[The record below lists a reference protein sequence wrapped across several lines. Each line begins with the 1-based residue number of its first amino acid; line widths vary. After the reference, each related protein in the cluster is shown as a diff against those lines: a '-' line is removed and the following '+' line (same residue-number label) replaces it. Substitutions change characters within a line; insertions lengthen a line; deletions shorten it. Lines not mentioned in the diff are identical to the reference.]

1 MLAAMSRETHPDPAH
16 PAAEPDRPTGSPG
29 WGRAVRVAQGG
40 HVSVLLD
47 ESIAG
52 LLPRSGGRYVD
63 GTFGGGGHSRALLA
77 ASVPDGHVIAIDAD
91 PAAVARGSA
100 IRAEL
105 EAATPGAGDRLT
117 VVHGNFREMDGL
129 LARHG
134 IDAVDGV
141 LLDLGLS
148 SFQLDGA
155 ERGFAFR
162 LDGPLDMRFDPS
174 QGVSAADLVNS
185 LDATGLADVI
195 YRFGEEHRSRRIAGA
210 IVARRAEAPFTTTAD
225 LAAVVQRAAGGR
237 RGETHP
243 ATKTFQALRIAVNGE
258 LDALT
263 EGLLAARRLLR
274 PGGRLAVISFHSLE
288 DRIVKRFIADSAA
301 TCVCPPHQPVC
312 TCGTVPSLR
321 KVGGAI
327 KAPADEVA
335 ANPRSR
341 SAILRIAERLDV
353 EGRPADH
360 QATRGRTSEAI
371 RVMTAGDTR

>member
-1 MLAAMSRETHPDPAH
+1 MLAAMSRKSLPAVAGPAPDANDL
-16 PAAEPDRPTGSPG
+16 ARSPG
-29 WGRAVRVAQGG
+29 WSRAIRVADGG
-40 HVSVLLD
+40 HVSVLLSQSV
-47 ESIAG
+47 EG
-52 LLPRSGGRYVD
+52 LLPRSGAHYVD
-63 GTFGGGGHSRALLA
+63 GTFGGGGHTRALLA
-77 ASVPDGHVIAIDAD
+77 ASAPDGHVIAIDAD
-91 PAAVARGSA
+91 PGAIARGAAV
-100 IRAEL
+100 RAEL
-105 EAATPGAGDRLT
+105 ETVKPGSGDRLT
-117 VVHGNFREMDGL
+117 MVHGNFREMDRL
-129 LARHG
+129 LAGHG

-162 LDGPLDMRFDPS
+162 LDGPLDMRFDPT
-174 QGVSAADLVNS
+174 QALSAADLVNT
-185 LDATGLADVI
+185 LDEAGLADVI
-195 YRFGEEHRSRRIAGA
+195 YRYGEEHRSRRIAGA
-210 IVARRAEAPFTTTAD
+210 IVARRATTPFASTAD

-243 ATKTFQALRIAVNGE
+243 ATKTFQALRIVVNGE

-263 EGLLAARRLLR
+263 DGLAASGRLLR

-288 DRIVKRFIADSAA
+288 DRIVKRFIADAAA
-301 TCVCPPHQPVC
+301 TCVCPPRQPVC

-341 SAILRIAERLDV
+341 SAILRIAERLDE
-353 EGRPADH
+353 EGRPVDARMTNE
-360 QATRGRTSEAI
+360 ATND
-371 RVMTAGDTR
+371 MTAGDTR